1 MSFFK
6 FFTPI
11 SYWLLIVLWSFIFF
25 FYIRRILTGKLEN
38 KLFSTLLIIL
48 AIDAFRTLFESVYFG
63 LWYTSRVGFIPAS
76 IHHFLTRPENV
87 FIPKSLN
94 VVAAVLIILIL
105 LRRWIPEETE
115 ERIKEINYLK
125 KLEKEIN
132 TRKQAQLEKEK
143 LIKELQE
150 NLDQVK
156 LLSGLLPICASCKKI
171 RDDKGY
177 WRQIELY
184 IHDHSE
190 ADFSHGICPE
200 CAKKLYPEFADT
212 LNDKKNSGNV

>member
-25 FYIRRILTGKLEN
+25 FYIRRILTGRLKN
-38 KLFSTLLIIL
+38 KLFSTLLIIM

-63 LWYTSRVGFIPAS
+63 LWYTSLVGFIPAS
-76 IHHFLTRPENV
+76 IHNFLTRPENV

-94 VVAAVLIILIL
+94 VVAAVLIIFIL

-143 LIKELQE
+143 LIKELRE
-150 NLDQVK
+150 NLDKVK

-190 ADFSHGICPE
+190 ANFSHGICPE
-200 CAKKLYPEFADT
+200 CAKKLYPEFAGT
-212 LNDKKNSGNV
+212 LKNKKNADNT